1 MFKESSMT
9 IPRSLASAERYS
21 WVDYARGIAIIL
33 VVYRHV
39 VVGLMRADVELSPN
53 AFNLQE
59 IFYNF
64 RMPLFFVLSGVFVS
78 RSQQSKTFA
87 RILRDRSATIL
98 YPYLLWGAILITLQ
112 IIFSRFANSER
123 SFSDYQYL
131 ITQPRKIDHLWY
143 LLALFNTSLLY
154 LLLDKLIKS
163 KGIHIVIGAG
173 LHALTLSPYLE
184 HISLVSDLCYFYLY
198 FVCGVTF
205 SRILL
210 DKQLQTQIFSAKV
223 AVPLLIIFVA
233 GRWFWYTRQDEENS
247 YLPLFFLIT
256 LVGCLVVY
264 MLALYLAR
272 FSSTRW
278 LSYIGEHSLYIYI
291 LHVPVAAMVRAVMLR
306 IGADLS
312 GVSMVAVCWIC
323 GIALPV
329 IIYQALKDYG
339 FKKMFSLK

>member
-1 MFKESSMT
+1 MFKESSMA
-9 IPRSLASAERYS
+9 IPQSLASAERYS

-39 VVGLMRADVELSPN
+39 VVGLMRADVELSPV

-59 IFYNF
+59 VFYNF
-64 RMPLFFVLSGVFVS
+64 RMPLFFVLSGVFVFK
-78 RSQQSKTFA
+78 SQQSKSFS
-87 RILRDRSATIL
+87 RILRDRSSTIL

-123 SFSDYQYL
+123 SFYDYQYL

-143 LLALFNTSLLY
+143 LFALFNTSLLY
-154 LLLDKLIKS
+154 LLLDQVIKW
-163 KGIHIVIGAG
+163 KAMHLVIGAI
-173 LHALTLSPYLE
+173 LHALTLSPFLE
-184 HISLVSDLCYFYLY
+184 HISLISDLCYFYLY

-205 SRILL
+205 SRVLL
-210 DKQLQTQIFSAKV
+210 DKELQTKIFSLRIAL
-223 AVPLLIIFVA
+223 PLLLIFVS
-233 GRWFWYTRQDEENS
+233 GQWFWYTRQDEEAS
-247 YLPLFFLIT
+247 YLPLFFVIT
-256 LVGCLVVY
+256 LIGCLIVY

-272 FSSTRW
+272 FNSTRW

-291 LHVPVAAMVRAVMLR
+291 LHVPIAAMVRALMLR
-306 IGADLS
+306 TGADMPGALMI
-312 GVSMVAVCWIC
+312 GVCWIC